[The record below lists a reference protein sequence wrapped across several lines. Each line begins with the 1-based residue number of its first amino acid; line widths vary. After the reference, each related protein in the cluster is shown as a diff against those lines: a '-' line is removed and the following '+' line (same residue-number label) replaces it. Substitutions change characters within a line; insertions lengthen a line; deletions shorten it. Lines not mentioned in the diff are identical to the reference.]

1 MKQSKVKLF
10 VVSLVSTVLL
20 SVATI
25 SIAGPFHGKHGMGNP
40 LERMLD
46 HIDLTD
52 QQELEIAEILKTL
65 PEGKKHK
72 KGFHM
77 VRDMIELNPD
87 DSDFLD
93 QANERA
99 EQAGEMLTKRIKAVA
114 KARKDIYL
122 LLTPEQKQELKKVLK
137 RKINRM
143 AKHIEEH

>member
-65 PEGKKHK
+65 PEGKMHK

-122 LLTPEQKQELKKVLK
+122 LLTPEQKQELKKVLN

>member
-1 MKQSKVKLF
+1 MKQSKAKLF

-52 QQELEIAEILKTL
+52 QQEFEIAEILKTL

-77 VRDMIELNPD
+77 MRQMIELNPD
-87 DSDFLD
+87 DSDYLD
-93 QANERA
+93 QANEKA
-99 EQAGEMLTKRIKAVA
+99 EQAGEMMTKHIKAVA
-114 KARKDIYL
+114 KARQDIYA
-122 LLTPEQKQELKKVLK
+122 LLTEEQKEELEEVIA
-137 RKINRM
+137 RKMKRM
-143 AKHIEEH
+143 AKRMEHH